1 MFLVH
6 GNVIFVRQQAKKVH
20 LFLRSVNKVFV
31 FNLLSF
37 LCSKHIIYCILV
49 LRILGGIENI

>member
-6 GNVIFVRQQAKKVH
+6 GNVIFVRQAKKVH